1 MNLAQFAIPMACEV
15 PVGAFAVWQIPEL
28 GVSVPLY
35 KGQGT
40 VAQKQVDAE
49 NSASYMP
56 YGCGH
61 IIADH
66 AESVSN
72 NGKGRWEIGRLRPDD
87 MAFLIRPNRST
98 EAYRCVQVAR
108 VDVHRSC
115 YTLDGIG
122 MYPHSVTD
130 IVCACCTDNGP
141 TENYWALFKRQGVM
155 P

>member
-35 KGQGT
+35 KGQGA

-66 AESVSN
+66 AEDAEI
-72 NGKGRWEIGRLRPDD
+72 NGSRNHNPIV
-87 MAFLIRPNRST
+87 MLIIVFVPVMQLYPAQRGY
-98 EAYRCVQVAR
+98 EYRQRKIPA
-108 VDVHRSC
+108 
-115 YTLDGIG
+115 
-122 MYPHSVTD
+122 
-130 IVCACCTDNGP
+130 
-141 TENYWALFKRQGVM
+141 
-155 P
+155 